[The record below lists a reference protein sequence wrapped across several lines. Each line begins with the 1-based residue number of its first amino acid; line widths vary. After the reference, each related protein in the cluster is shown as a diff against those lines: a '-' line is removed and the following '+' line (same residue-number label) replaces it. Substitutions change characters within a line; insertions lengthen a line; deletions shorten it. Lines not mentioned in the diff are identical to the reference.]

1 MPRDLTLEYDD
12 SAVGDAQLELVR
24 SCQDNQQRLAQVL
37 AQVDLTIKD
46 ARRALMPPRHAG
58 PGRPKKRLFTYK
70 EVAEFIGVS
79 ERRALVLAHEGKLT
93 LEHIFERRIE
103 LLEKLERGK

>member
-1 MPRDLTLEYDD
+1 MPH
-12 SAVGDAQLELVR
+12 
-24 SCQDNQQRLAQVL
+24 
-37 AQVDLTIKD
+37 LTIEPDAWSDTFTDEEAPSKQSIEQLLCQAGLSLKD
-46 ARRALMPPRHAG
+46 ARRALMPPKHAG

-103 LLEKLERGK
+103 LLEKLEREK